1 MKEKKMTY
9 SFFLSFPG
17 WETMAGEE
25 IETGEEGGIFSRL
38 GRQLI
43 EKGLKGEEIQQ
54 KSSD

>member
-17 WETMAGEE
+17 WETLAGEE
-25 IETGEEGGIFSRL
+25 IETGEEVGIFSRL
-38 GRQLI
+38 GKQLI